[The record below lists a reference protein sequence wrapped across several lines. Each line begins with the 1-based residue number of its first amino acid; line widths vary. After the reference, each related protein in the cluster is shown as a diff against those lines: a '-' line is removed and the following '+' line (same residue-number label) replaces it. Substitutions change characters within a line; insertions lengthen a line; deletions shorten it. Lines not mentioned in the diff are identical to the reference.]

1 MSVRIEKPKLMSSDG
16 CLSPEVNLVYGI
28 EALSNLN
35 LWTLLLLSEM
45 CRL

>member
-28 EALSNLN
+28 EAFI
-35 LWTLLLLSEM
+35 E
-45 CRL
+45 